1 MPTPDAAAN
10 AEAARARAVQRVA
23 QLGDARSG
31 KLAANLTAFGR
42 ALRRAGVHVDS
53 ARIALAQRAVQT
65 VGVGDK
71 GDMSAAL
78 EAVLVSCEQDRAVFR
93 ELFDVFFRDPK
104 LAQKM
109 LQQML
114 PKAEGQAEAPKER
127 PRVREALMPP
137 KGAREQAQEKEIDLD
152 AAMTASEFKRL
163 KNADFNQLTAS
174 EYHLVE
180 HLVRAI
186 PLPLPTIEARRTQAG
201 DRGARVHWAHTLR
214 SAAQHGG
221 DVAELWRLRRRR
233 QPLPLLLLVDVSGSM
248 ERYARLL
255 LAFLHA
261 STQAARVRGRRLNL
275 RRDVFAFGTEL
286 TDLTGAFGLADTDE
300 MLVRAGG
307 LIRDFAGGTRLGD
320 ALATLHRDDARR
332 LVGGRTLVLIASDG
346 LDCGEPDVLEHE
358 LQWLKRHT
366 RRILWLNPLLRFD
379 GYAPVARGAAVLD
392 RAADGMLAVHN
403 ITHLQELAAA
413 ISTLL
418 RK

>member
-1 MPTPDAAAN
+1 MATPAPGTVAAAN
-10 AEAARARAVQRVA
+10 ATAARARAVQRVA
-23 QLGDARSG
+23 QLGDSRTG

-53 ARIALAQRAVQT
+53 ARIALAQQAVET
-65 VGVGDK
+65 VGVRNK
-71 GDMSAAL
+71 ADMSAAL

-93 ELFDVFFRDPK
+93 ELFGVFFRDPK

-137 KGAREQAQEKEIDLD
+137 KGSQPKPQEKEIDLD
-152 AAMTASEFKRL
+152 AAM
-163 KNADFNQLTAS
+163 TAS

-186 PLPLPTIEARRTQAG
+186 PLPLPTVAARRTQAG
-201 DRGARVHWAHTLR
+201 DRGARVHWAHTLQ
-214 SAAQHGG
+214 SAARHGG
-221 DVAELWRLRRRR
+221 DVMALWRLRRRR

-275 RRDVFAFGTEL
+275 RRDVFAFGTDL
-286 TDLTGAFGLADTDE
+286 TDLTGAFPLADTDD
-300 MLVRAGG
+300 MLVRAGA

-320 ALATLHRDDARR
+320 ALATLRQQDARR
-332 LVGGRTLVLIASDG
+332 LIGGRTLVLIASDG
-346 LDCGEPDVLEHE
+346 LDTGEPGVLERE

-366 RRILWLNPLLRFD
+366 RRILWLNPLLRFN
-379 GYAPVARGAAVLD
+379 GYAPLARGAAVLH
-392 RAADGMLAVHN
+392 RAADGMLAVHD

-413 ISTLL
+413 ISALL
-418 RK
+418 KK